1 MCVFRICLLFVL
13 FKSFSPSLGS
23 RGIEKKRNNSS
34 KVPFAFLPNVGL
46 GDLDLTGLK
55 DCHIRIVKPV
65 GRQTK
70 YSLPNVAKNAI
81 SSCFEILPYLQALMN
96 PLVSLNLQALLP
108 KLPP

>member
-1 MCVFRICLLFVL
+1 MFSGFVYFL
-13 FKSFSPSLGS
+13 CFSSRSLQVLAVGAL
-23 RGIEKKRNNSS
+23 KKRNNSS